1 MAKHLR
7 QIIEKENIQGKDTKL
22 KGVKSSKTEPM
33 DIADLNDS
41 PGNQKFAKDHT
52 IEKHADRV
60 GNGEEDYKGKTKQ
73 NLGDR
78 HGHIG
83 KKSKEVYS
91 KYNEETATDNEPRF
105 KGKKLLTDKKKDLEE
120 REMTSAEMKKEKK
133 LKTKYDPS
141 GMKKS
146 MMDQYGSKKGKEI
159 YFAKIRKEAMSKK
172 KE

>member
-7 QIIEKENIQGKDTKL
+7 LIIEKENIQGKDTKL
-22 KGVKSSKTEPM
+22 KGVNSSKLKPM
-33 DIADLNDS
+33 DIADLNYS

-73 NLGDR
+73 APELR

-91 KYNEETATDNEPRF
+91 KYNEETATDDEPRF

-120 REMTSAEMKKEKK
+120 RHLTDAEKKKKEKIVM
-133 LKTKYDPS
+133 S
-141 GMKKS
+141 MKE
-146 MMDQYGSKKGKEI
+146 KGKEWEERYPGEGKNI
-159 YFAKIRKEAMSKK
+159 MYATATQIAKTHKK
-172 KE
+172 KNR